1 MASRASMYS
10 SAINCIDYIDGV
22 SIKSQALKSW
32 LRRRGITQSEMAKVL
47 ELPKQEFRRRLYKHC
62 RFDQR
67 RMTKLIHFMGARAA
81 IEVIWFPTIQE
92 KIKIRNYAMEGQM
105 RERDYIPDIY
115 NTPAQR
121 KRRQIEEQM
130 KENGEDWEQTEE
142 FEDYIFD
149 TDELPSRRFLRRR
162 GNG

>member
-1 MASRASMYS
+1 M
-10 SAINCIDYIDGV
+10 
-22 SIKSQALKSW
+22 
-32 LRRRGITQSEMAKVL
+32 RG
-47 ELPKQEFRRRLYKHC
+47 
-62 RFDQR
+62 
-67 RMTKLIHFMGARAA
+67 
-81 IEVIWFPTIQE
+81 
-92 KIKIRNYAMEGQM
+92 
-105 RERDYIPDIY
+105 RDYIPDIY

-121 KRRQIEEQM
+121 KRRQIEDQM

>member
-1 MASRASMYS
+1 MALRASMYS

-67 RMTKLIHFMGARAA
+67 RMTKLIRFMGARAA

-92 KIKIRNYAMEGQM
+92 KIKIKNKYKK
-105 RERDYIPDIY
+105 I
-115 NTPAQR
+115 
-121 KRRQIEEQM
+121 
-130 KENGEDWEQTEE
+130 
-142 FEDYIFD
+142 
-149 TDELPSRRFLRRR
+149 
-162 GNG
+162 